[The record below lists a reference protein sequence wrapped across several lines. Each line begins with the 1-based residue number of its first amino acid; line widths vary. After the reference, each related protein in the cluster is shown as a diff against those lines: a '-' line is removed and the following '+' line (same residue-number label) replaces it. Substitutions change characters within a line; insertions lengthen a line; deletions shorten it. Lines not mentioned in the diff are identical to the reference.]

1 MTEKEIARKVWD
13 FIDEWER
20 AGDSG
25 LVAGYKKDGYMMAFR
40 RIREEL
46 PEILPSPKRK
56 VKKEMWANI
65 HRDEDGDY
73 EVGEI
78 VLYDTKE
85 QADSWC
91 HPGSKLATAKVTFEV
106 EG

>member
-1 MTEKEIARKVWD
+1 MTEKEIAEKVW
-13 FIDEWER
+13 EWFDKEVIHCMVNEDGIPYE
-20 AGDSG
+20 AGVSHVSG
-25 LVAGYKKDGYMMAFR
+25 KLEK
-40 RIREEL
+40 
-46 PEILPSPKRK
+46 ILPRPKRE